1 LRKIQIEAPAKIN
14 LTIDVLFKRPDG
26 YHEVEMIMQTIG
38 LKDVVDIELLSEKSI
53 KVTSD
58 CESIPNDETNLVWQA
73 ADMMINEYRLD
84 AGLKI
89 HIHKRIPVA
98 AGLAG
103 GSADAAAVIRGIN
116 ELFDLKGAEEL
127 LKRLGK
133 NLGADVPFCIQGGT
147 ALARGIGDELKALD
161 SIPDAVVLLIKPPIF
176 ISTKEVYSRLNLKNM
191 TQRPD
196 TKTMLINIQR
206 KDLKSICDGLCNVL
220 ETVSFDIHPQLRQI
234 KQKLVQFGALGSL
247 MSGSGPT
254 IYGIFEGKDDAQKA
268 AEKMVKND
276 YFFCLTQVD

>member
-1 LRKIQIEAPAKIN
+1 MRKIQIEAPAKIN

-116 ELFDLKGAEEL
+116 ELFDLKRPKKEL
-127 LKRLGK
+127 MASGK
-133 NLGADVPFCIQGGT
+133 TLGADVPFCIQGGT
-147 ALARGIGDELKALD
+147 AIARGIGEKIIPLKPLSDIAL
-161 SIPDAVVLLIKPPIF
+161 VLVKPPYS
-176 ISTKEVYSRLNLKNM
+176 ISTKEVYSRLDVKNIKN
-191 TQRPD
+191 RPS
-196 TKTMLINIQR
+196 TMEMVKNIQNQ
-206 KDLKSICDGLCNVL
+206 DLDSISKGLCNVL
-220 ETVSFDIHPQLRQI
+220 EQVTLRMYPELEEI
-234 KQKLVQFGALGSL
+234 RNELLNLGALGSL

-254 IYGIFEGKDDAQKA
+254 VFGIFETKQDAKKA
-268 AEKMVKND
+268 AKKLSFEQSLVYVTEVN
-276 YFFCLTQVD
+276 